1 VTVFAV
7 FRGRYSRSK
16 QETITKRWI
25 VSLDQ
30 LAKGMSV
37 TCVLCVD
44 DNRDVLQMLVDVLRN
59 SGYATLTAASGEQAL
74 RVLLQRNT
82 VDLVILDYEMPTM
95 RGDLVAQE
103 IRRRRAKLPIIL
115 FTGVPDDIP
124 SSLREIV
131 DAVVYKADF
140 TGLLTAVASLTE
152 MQKK

>member
-1 VTVFAV
+1 MN
-7 FRGRYSRSK
+7 
-16 QETITKRWI
+16 
-25 VSLDQ
+25 Q
-30 LAKGMSV
+30 LVKGMSV

-74 RVLLQRNT
+74 RALLQRDT
-82 VDLVILDYEMPTM
+82 VHLVILDYEMPAM

-124 SSLREIV
+124 SSLRQIV

-140 TGLLTAVASLTE
+140 TGLLTAVANLTE

>member
-1 VTVFAV
+1 
-7 FRGRYSRSK
+7 
-16 QETITKRWI
+16 
-25 VSLDQ
+25 
-30 LAKGMSV
+30 M

-82 VDLVILDYEMPTM
+82 VDLVILDYEMPAM

>member
-1 VTVFAV
+1 MTVFAV